1 MSYKASERYF
11 IRGEHMKEKI
21 DELEVVLNKAINQEI
36 REAKE
41 IYEMIALDIIREIR
55 GIINGENSK

>member
-1 MSYKASERYF
+1 
-11 IRGEHMKEKI
+11 MKEKI
-21 DELEVVLNKAINQEI
+21 DELEIVLNKAINQEI

-41 IYEMIALDIIREIR
+41 IYEMIALDIIVEIR